1 MPLESTWRSTGDTGS
16 LRRFRTLTARVQGL
30 STAARY
36 FIAATAAVGGLLLRL
51 ALEPIWEGRLP
62 YITFFPA
69 IMVSAWLG
77 GVGAGLA
84 TTFLCA
90 LGAAYFL
97 LAPFQSLRVTDPGQ
111 WLGLTVFVIVGAVI
125 TGLNEAWRRGTVALA
140 DSEQRL
146 AVTLG
151 SIGDAVVT
159 TDENGHILSVNEV
172 AERLTGWPSAEAIG
186 KPVERVLVLAPEDSA
201 SVVPS
206 PVPEALREGKVASLG
221 PHTLLVSRDGRRIPI
236 DGSAAPIRL
245 AARPAGVVWVF
256 RDIGERRRLE
266 ADRELQDRLARE
278 LAAIVETSDDAIV
291 SKDLQSTVRS
301 WNRGAERIFG
311 YSAEEMIGR
320 SIRTIIPEERW
331 SEEDDVL
338 RQLRQGNRVD
348 HFETIRR
355 RKDGSEVPVSLTIS
369 PIHSASGSVVGASK
383 IARDITERRQA
394 EAERAQVLEREQQAR
409 AEIERA
415 GRMKDDFL
423 AVLSHELRTPLNAV
437 MGYTQLL
444 TSGALQGDH
453 VTHAYQAIQ
462 RNAQAQARLV
472 ESLLDL
478 SRVLAGKL
486 ELNSEALDISS
497 IVALAVEALRP
508 EALKRHISLELVDA
522 SGIRV
527 FADAARL
534 QQVFWNLLS
543 NAIKFTPAG
552 GRVVVRMTVDP
563 DDVSVRV
570 EDNGRGIPA
579 SLLPFVFDRFKQ
591 GEGESARSGL
601 GLGLALVRELVHA
614 HKGTVTAES
623 AGEERGSTFIVRLP
637 LFLSRQM
644 AVPHI
649 VQPIGEEID
658 LAALRPD
665 ILVVD
670 DERDARDMLAL
681 MLGARGAN
689 VRSVGS
695 AMEAFEAMAEQRPDV
710 LLADLGMAV
719 EDGYSLIRRWRL
731 KEREDHCPRIA
742 AIAVTAY
749 ASPTDRER
757 ALVAGYNWHIAK
769 PLDAGELMRVI
780 AAVITALRSEARN

>member
-1 MPLESTWRSTGDTGS
+1 MESTWRSTGDTGS

-206 PVPEALREGKVASLG
+206 PVREALREGKVASLG

-245 AARPAGVVWVF
+245 AARPAGGVWVF

-331 SEEDDVL
+331 SEEDEVL

-415 GRMKDDFL
+415 SRMKDDFL

-757 ALVAGYNWHIAK
+757 ALMAGYNWHIAK
-769 PLDAGELMRVI
+769 PIDAGELMRVI
-780 AAVITALRSEARN
+780 AAVITAIRSEASS

>member
-1 MPLESTWRSTGDTGS
+1 MESTERSTGEAIS
-16 LRRFRTLTARVQGL
+16 LRRFRMLTARVQGL
-30 STAARY
+30 SKSRRYLIAITAA
-36 FIAATAAVGGLLLRL
+36 GSGLLLRL
-51 ALEPIWEGRLP
+51 ALEPIWGGRLP

-69 IMVSAWLG
+69 IMVSAWVG

-84 TTFLCA
+84 TTFLSA

-97 LAPFQSLRVTDPGQ
+97 LRPLQSLRVTDPGE

-125 TGLNEAWRRGTVALA
+125 TGLNEAWRRETVVLA

-151 SIGDAVVT
+151 SIGDAVLT
-159 TDENGHILSVNEV
+159 TDEDGYILSMNEV

-186 KPVERVLVLAPEDSA
+186 KPVEDVLVFALKDSA
-201 SVVPS
+201 SSVPN
-206 PVPEALREGKVASLG
+206 PVREALREGKVASLG
-221 PHTLLVSRDGRRIPI
+221 PHTLLVSRDGRRLPI
-236 DGSAAPIRL
+236 DDSAAPIRL
-245 AARPAGVVWVF
+245 LDRIAGVVVVF
-256 RDIGERRRLE
+256 RDISERRRLE
-266 ADRELQDRLARE
+266 DESESQDRLARE

-291 SKDLQSTVRS
+291 SKDLQSTIRS

-331 SEEDDVL
+331 SEEDEVL

-369 PIHSASGSVVGASK
+369 PIHSASGSVIGASK

-394 EAERAQVLEREQQAR
+394 EAERAQLLEREQQAR

-444 TSGALQGDH
+444 TSGALQGDD
-453 VTHAYQAIQ
+453 VAHAYQAIQ

-486 ELNSEALDISS
+486 ELNSEALDLSS
-497 IVALAVEALRP
+497 VVAQAVDALRP

-552 GRVVVRMTVDP
+552 GRVMVRMEVDA

-570 EDNGRGIPA
+570 EDNGHGIPA

-591 GEGESARSGL
+591 GEGESARSRSGL
-601 GLGLALVRELVHA
+601 GLGLALVREMVHA

-623 AGEERGSTFIVRLP
+623 AGEGRGSTFIVRLP
-637 LFLSRQM
+637 LFLSRQI
-644 AVPHI
+644 AAPDI
-649 VQPIGEEID
+649 VQSIRKDVD

-665 ILVVD
+665 VLVVD

-681 MLGARGAN
+681 MLETCGAN

-695 AMEAFEAMAEQRPDV
+695 AVEAFEAMAEQRPDV

-731 KEREDHCPRIA
+731 KEKEDHCPRIA

-749 ASPTDRER
+749 ASSTDRER
-757 ALVAGYNWHIAK
+757 ALMAGYNWHIAK
-769 PLDAGELMRVI
+769 PVDARELVRVI
-780 AAVITALRSEARN
+780 AAVITTLKSEASS